1 MTRMISKSKLNAFQF
16 AANRQETTR
25 RAGGS
30 VTIQAFGQDV
40 GQPVDHLQGGPCES
54 REALHGP
61 SQESVWLNLA

>member
-1 MTRMISKSKLNAFQF
+1 MIPKVKLNALQST
-16 AANRQETTR
+16 ANRQETTR

-40 GQPVDHLQGGPCES
+40 GQPVDHLQGGPRES

-61 SQESVWLNLA
+61 SKESVWLNLA